1 MCKRRRIV
9 CLLRAAAP
17 LFVCGACA
25 LAQKAPAQ
33 TPAASSSQNKY
44 ALLIGIDTY
53 QPAGAKIKV
62 PAGVKPV
69 GRFATDLEFDNLKG
83 PTNDVATMRT
93 LLTGERF
100 GFPEKNIDVLLDGA
114 ATHDAILAR
123 LKKDLVDDRKS
134 GDTVVFYISSHG
146 SLRVNSKSDAQVFDL
161 ASAELP
167 PMPLDS
173 TIVPADAYLGSEDVL
188 SSELRHI
195 FNQAANKGVKLTAI
209 FDSCHSGGQARGAI
223 DKKMVPRNV
232 EFDPRDLA
240 TAPAAETAPADR
252 KDNRV
257 LILSAAQKDQSAMDV
272 QDAHPHG
279 LFTAALVEALQEL
292 PPEAP
297 AMDVYRR
304 VMVDLENG
312 GAENQQPAL
321 DATSERKKEPLFG
334 GERVNGPAR
343 AMVVSVD
350 DGIVLDVG
358 TAADVGTG
366 SEFTAVNAKGGAKTV
381 LRVTDA
387 QGLARSFAVVVSP
400 ANAQVKP
407 TQLFELTKWM
417 PAPRPVVKF
426 YTGPGN
432 LSLAQIQAAGAVIA
446 DAKLTLVNDPSA
458 DAWTHIITW
467 NGSAWTVQAK
477 KPQAA
482 AGKPAKLEAAK
493 APPVVVL
500 GATLTADAL
509 KKSVPANATVWFNPP
524 LPSEMKAGM
533 LTDTGSAA
541 RPADKPEEALY
552 VAAGVQ
558 NAKGLSYA
566 WYERGDYEADVQT
579 PAGYGAGCSPNSPYP
594 LRTDWVPMTQAAT
607 DGPTPASQLNDAA
620 VKLAKLNGWL
630 KLQSAVTGAQ
640 DFPYTLA
647 LVKVSDKTAAA
658 DGSQTYAGERYTLA
672 LNGSIDAVTQPRW
685 VYVLSIDCQGS
696 GDKLWPRE
704 GPGGRFPTD
713 NGRLASIPLPGLT
726 FRVTPPYGT
735 DTYLLLTTSTPLP
748 DPDVLKF
755 EGVARGGT
763 RGVNSPLGELLQST
777 SSGSRGALAEAPTD
791 WSLQLVQMH
800 SQPTTTLAPAAAP
813 ASGTQP

>member
-1 MCKRRRIV
+1 MFKRRRIA
-9 CLLRAAAP
+9 CLLTAAA
-17 LFVCGACA
+17 LLYGGSAF
-25 LAQKAPAQ
+25 AQAQSAPA
-33 TPAASSSQNKY
+33 AAATTANKY

-53 QPAGAKIKV
+53 EPAGAKVKV

-69 GRFATDLEFDNLKG
+69 GRFAVDLEFSNLKG
-83 PTNDVATMRT
+83 PVNDVATMRT
-93 LLTGERF
+93 LLTSERF
-100 GFPEKNIDVLLDGA
+100 GFPEKNIDVLMDGA

-134 GDTVVFYISSHG
+134 GDAVVFYISSHG

-167 PMPLDS
+167 PLPLDS
-173 TIVPADAYLGSEDVL
+173 TIVPADAYLGAEDVL

-195 FNQAANKGVKLTAI
+195 FNRAADKGVKLTAI
-209 FDSCHSGGQARGAI
+209 FDSCHSGGQARGAV
-223 DKKMVPRNV
+223 DAKMVPRDV

-240 TAPAAETAPADR
+240 TAPATEAAPADR

-279 LFTAALVEALQEL
+279 LFTASLVQALEAL
-292 PPEAP
+292 PPDA
-297 AMDVYRR
+297 AAIDVYRR
-304 VMVDLENG
+304 VLVDMETG
-312 GAENQQPAL
+312 GAANQQPAL
-321 DATSERKKEPLFG
+321 DATSERKHEPLFG

-343 AMVVSVD
+343 ASVVSVD
-350 DGIVLDVG
+350 GGIVLDVG
-358 TAADVGTG
+358 PAEDVGAG
-366 SEFTAVNAKGGAKTV
+366 SEFTAINAVNGSKAV

-387 QGLARSFAVVVSP
+387 LSLARSQAVVVGS
-400 ANAQVKP
+400 ANAGVKP
-407 TQLFELTKWM
+407 AELFELTKWV
-417 PAPRPVVKF
+417 PAPRPEVKF
-426 YTGPGN
+426 YAGPGN
-432 LSLAQIQAAGAVIA
+432 LTLAQIQTAAAVIA
-446 DAKLTLVNDPSA
+446 EAKLTLVEDPSA
-458 DAWTHIITW
+458 DAWTHIVTW

-477 KPQAA
+477 KPQTSE
-482 AGKPAKLEAAK
+482 GKPEKLEAKK

-509 KKSVPANATVWFNPP
+509 KKNLPANATVWFNPP
-524 LPSEMKAGM
+524 LPKEMTANL
-533 LTDTGSAA
+533 LTDKQSAA
-541 RPADKPEEALY
+541 QAATKPEEALY

-558 NAKGLSYA
+558 NSKGLAYA

-579 PAGYGAGCSPNSPYP
+579 PPGYGAGCSPNSPYP
-594 LRTDWVPMTQAAT
+594 LRTDWVPMAPTGDADA
-607 DGPTPASQLNDAA
+607 PTPASRLNDAA

-647 LVKVSDKTAAA
+647 LVRASDKKAAA
-658 DGSQTYAGERYTLA
+658 DGSSTYAGEKFTMA
-672 LNGSIDAVTQPRW
+672 LNGSVDTVTEPRW
-685 VYVLSIDCQGS
+685 VYVLAIDCQGS

-704 GPGGRFPTD
+704 GPGGRFPTE
-713 NGRLASIPLPGLT
+713 NGRLASIPLPGVTLHI
-726 FRVTPPYGT
+726 TPPYGT

-763 RGVNSPLGELLQST
+763 RGVSSPLADLLQTT
-777 SSGSRGALAEAPTD
+777 SSGSRGATAEAPTD
-791 WSLQLVQMH
+791 WSLQMVQTH
-800 SQPTTTLAPAAAP
+800 SQPTAGPAAAK
-813 ASGTQP
+813 Q